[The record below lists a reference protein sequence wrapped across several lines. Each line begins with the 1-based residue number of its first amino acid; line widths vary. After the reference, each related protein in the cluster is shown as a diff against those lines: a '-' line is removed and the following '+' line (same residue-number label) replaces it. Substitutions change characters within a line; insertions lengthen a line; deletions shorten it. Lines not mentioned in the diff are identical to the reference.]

1 MHTDPEPLY
10 LCSEDAMKTTAP
22 QVKIVTPRRIKI
34 GCVVLLIGLCL
45 ALPLYACSVPVF
57 RYALERW
64 PVDAYRLVIFHQG
77 ALTDAQQELKS
88 ELESFSEIGYGRPPL
103 MMQAVDTAEPIPESL
118 TAIWEQFPE
127 ASLPLMVLLSPAMG
141 GEDVVLWNAPLSA
154 DNVTVLTESPVRR
167 ALLERLTDGETAV
180 WLLLQSGDPAKDE
193 AVTKALEEGLE
204 EMEASLKLPHEL
216 DDSDTEYDT
225 GLTEEIELK
234 IDFSILPMD
243 MDDPR
248 EAVLASI
255 FKDIVTAEEGSLL
268 PAVVPVFGRG
278 RALIVLDQADVVLD
292 TIAELCQFLVGPCSC
307 QVKQMNPGVDLP
319 VFADWDARIMGMIGD
334 EEIPTELFVPGAM
347 PAPVAS
353 AAVSS
358 APEGVTVPIE
368 ATETIGVPDA
378 NAAAVANVAE
388 PPSDVNSAD
397 LSNPSSSPMRRSLLL
412 LALLGIVAVGGGT
425 AFLLKGS

>member
-1 MHTDPEPLY
+1 
-10 LCSEDAMKTTAP
+10 MKTYTRRDTR
-22 QVKIVTPRRIKI
+22 QVRIVTTHRIKI

-64 PVDAYRLVIFHQG
+64 PVDAYRLLIFHQG
-77 ALTDAQQELKS
+77 ALSEAHQELKS
-88 ELESFSEIGYGRPPL
+88 QLEAFSEIGYGRPPM
-103 MMQAVDTAEPIPESL
+103 MMQAVDTAEPIVESL
-118 TAIWEQFPE
+118 TAIWEQFSE

-180 WLLLQSGDPAKDE
+180 WLLLRSGDPAKDE

-204 EMEASLKLPHEL
+204 EMEANLKLPHEL
-216 DDSDTEYDT
+216 DASDAQYDM
-225 GLTEEIELK
+225 GLSDEIELR

-334 EEIPTELFVPGAM
+334 EELPTDLFVPGAM
-347 PAPVAS
+347 PAPDVI

-358 APEGVTVPIE
+358 APEGADATDPIG
-368 ATETIGVPDA
+368 ATDTSGVADT
-378 NAAAVANVAE
+378 NAAVVAHVVE
-388 PPSDVNSAD
+388 PPSDANSSD
-397 LSNPSSSPMRRSLLL
+397 LSNPSPSSPMGRSLLV
-412 LALLGIVAVGGGT
+412 LALLGLVAIGGGT